1 MWRKTIYYLKYSAY
15 SVRFS
20 PLHFLLYLGKSITF
34 GTVYSWCSTFHMSM
48 MIISGPRDT
57 NEESTFSRQFKKSFL
72 GVFYKGLRRSRQNRK
87 HRAGVAIL
95 LNLYR
100 SSTISR
106 VCHFTKSRESVTL
119 QNLAS
124 LLLYKISRDCNFTK
138 SRESVTSQNL
148 ASLSLYK
155 ISRVCHVTKSRESVT
170 LQNLAKMSLYKISRV
185 CHFTKSKCRPLLL
198 ASSHWIEIVYYPNTG
213 SIHTVLYIFYN
224 KLHKVCFE
232 NIFVLKILL
241 L

>member
-106 VCHFTKSRESVTL
+106 VCHFTKSRESVTI
-119 QNLAS
+119 QNLTN
-124 LLLYKISRDCNFTK
+124 LYSHCFVHI
-138 SRESVTSQNL
+138 
-148 ASLSLYK
+148 
-155 ISRVCHVTKSRESVT
+155 
-170 LQNLAKMSLYKISRV
+170 LQQIAQSMFWKYFCFKNIIIVKML
-185 CHFTKSKCRPLLL
+185 
-198 ASSHWIEIVYYPNTG
+198 
-213 SIHTVLYIFYN
+213 
-224 KLHKVCFE
+224 
-232 NIFVLKILL
+232 
-241 L
+241 